1 MSNFQKS
8 KLLPFLGFSDCTN
21 TIERSVTFDF
31 SIPLVSFPKKI
42 VTRYPQEDM
51 DGSAYLSVF
60 TDQFWLVLIITTIV
74 LSTMLYYI
82 LKLEPKRSK
91 LCYHSFLEAL
101 CFTVLSLCCREIVA
115 MKANCSGK
123 ILNLIILCWGFL
135 ISCAYN
141 AILTSSLA
149 VSDVSPP
156 IKSFRD
162 LLESQD
168 YNLVLKSSIDSRQT
182 NHFKE
187 APENSTGKVFLRHSS
202 FCLLS
207 FWGPHFLPAQNIG
220 VISIPLQIYSQTCVN
235 SHL

>member
-1 MSNFQKS
+1 M
-8 KLLPFLGFSDCTN
+8 
-21 TIERSVTFDF
+21 R
-31 SIPLVSFPKKI
+31 PLENV
-42 VTRYPQEDM
+42 
-51 DGSAYLSVF
+51 DGYAYLSVF

-123 ILNLIILCWGFL
+123 ILILIILCWGFL
-135 ISCAYN
+135 ISCSYN
-141 AILTSSLA
+141 AILISSLA
-149 VSDVSPP
+149 VSNVSPP

-168 YNLVLKSSIDSRQT
+168 YNLVLNSSGLIAD
-182 NHFKE
+182 HFKT
-187 APENSTGKVFLRHSS
+187 APDNSTGKFNMISLTKFLGMYKIDFPNMFKLGYVFWVKSEGH
-202 FCLLS
+202 
-207 FWGPHFLPAQNIG
+207 I
-220 VISIPLQIYSQTCVN
+220 
-235 SHL
+235 